1 MQLNSQRIPINLFL
15 LCLGIEILLV
25 FLDVSIN
32 FYRYSDT
39 GAIRRLFNMTR
50 EDGLGSWFMVLQ
62 TTVAAMTLL
71 LISLLERER
80 NRPSKKHW
88 YWAILA
94 VFFLYLSA
102 DDAAKIHERL
112 GTLFDSY
119 RSEDGIG
126 SLFPSYGWQLAV
138 LPFFSIAG
146 LAMVWFLWAE
156 LKAPKARALL
166 ILAPAIMALAVTL
179 DFFEGLEHEH
189 PWNLYT
195 WLSEYFQISPKT
207 IRHFGKTTEE
217 FLEMLSISLLLML
230 FVQRLLQSI
239 SPQWTIYSN
248 SSHE

>member
-1 MQLNSQRIPINLFL
+1 MQLDKQRIPINLFL

-62 TTVAAMTLL
+62 TTVAAMVLL
-71 LISLLERER
+71 LISLIERER

-146 LAMVWFLWAE
+146 LAMVWFLWSE
-156 LKAPKARALL
+156 IKATRARILL
-166 ILAPAIMALAVTL
+166 ILAPAIMALAVSL
-179 DFFEGLEHEH
+179 DFIEGLEHEH
-189 PWNLYT
+189 PWNMYT
-195 WLSEYFQISPKT
+195 WLSEYWQISPGT
-207 IRHFGKTTEE
+207 IRHFGKSTEE

-230 FVQRLLQSI
+230 FVQKLLQAI
-239 SPQWTIYSN
+239 SPQWTIHIN
-248 SSHE
+248 SHQR